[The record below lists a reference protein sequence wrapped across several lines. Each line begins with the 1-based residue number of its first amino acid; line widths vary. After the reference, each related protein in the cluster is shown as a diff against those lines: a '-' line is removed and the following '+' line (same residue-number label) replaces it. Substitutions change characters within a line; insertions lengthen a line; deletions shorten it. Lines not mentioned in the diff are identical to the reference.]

1 MQLDSG
7 DTQIMQPSSTRKY
20 LYRSVSVGTLIAAAV
35 SLAAPFGAAYAA
47 EPAVSAA
54 DSTTIEEITVSA
66 NRREERAQDVPMTIQ
81 AFSGQALADQHIST
95 LDDLIKSTP
104 NVSFANNGPGQGNIY
119 MRGLST
125 GFAGSQSSA
134 SVGGFPNVAIYLDDQ
149 SMQFPARN
157 VDIYMVD
164 MQRVEVLEG
173 PQGTLF
179 GGGAEAGALR
189 YITNKPNLHDFEG
202 SAEGS
207 YSFTAGGDPNN
218 SANAVVNIPIIKDRL
233 AARVVVYNERQGGYI
248 DNVQSSFSRS
258 DQDLGNYYIG
268 IKPNSSGICPDG
280 GKAGKSGYCTTT
292 NSPTVNNSS
301 VAGKAQNPTTYT
313 GARIS
318 VAAQLTD
325 DWDMLI
331 QESLSNLDAEGMSS
345 EMPVGSNFQ
354 TLQPLQT
361 TYFSPTYDKDK
372 WQSTALTVNGQIGDY
387 KLVYSGSYMTRHID
401 QQMDYTN
408 YARAAYG
415 TYYQC
420 TGGNTPW
427 GTGKTP
433 TCYSPVGYWHDTVDN
448 SHVQNELRVSTPST
462 WRIRGLAGAFRED
475 FKIED
480 VMDFDYKNI
489 PTCDP
494 TIVAAGTGCAYPVA
508 PYPGSTINQPGAR
521 PDNDAFGTDLQR
533 GYSQDAAFAS
543 IDIDIIPD
551 VLTVTGGSRYYRYD
565 EYEKGSL
572 MQTGPACAT
581 EDPCYKLSIDAEHEK
596 KHYSGFRSKAN
607 LTWKITPDDMV
618 YFTYSEGFRPGAFN
632 RSAKSGLKDDEGQP
646 QFIAPL
652 SYAPDYL
659 TNYEVGAKTEMFDK
673 RLQFDASAYYM
684 QWTNVQQFLYNPTY
698 GLNNTVGVNGADYDI
713 KGLEAQII
721 AKPLQGWTLNNSFS
735 WNLNTQSSSPCIVN
749 DNPLTATD
757 GNTIGAKPGQCI
769 TEAKFNGGINPVP
782 NVLGQI
788 GSIAPFSPRW
798 EGSLHLRYDWKMAD
812 YKAYGS
818 FGGNYIGAMNSQPSN
833 YTSGEGLLIPNTTFL
848 LYRQPSYYTLD
859 ANFGLMKDNWNIG
872 LFGSNLNNTHASMFT
887 SSAQFIKTEVPVRP
901 AVIGLKVGA
910 SF

>member
-1 MQLDSG
+1 MG
-7 DTQIMQPSSTRKY
+7 DPIMKQVLRKKT
-20 LYRSVSVGTLIAAAV
+20 LYRSVSTCAVIAFCAASGV
-35 SLAAPFGAAYAA
+35 SLVAPTGRAL
-47 EPAVSAA
+47 AA
-54 DSTTIEEITVSA
+54 DVLDASDANTVQEIIVSA
-66 NRREERAQDVPMTIQ
+66 NRRDERAQDVPMTIQ
-81 AFSGQALADQHIST
+81 AFSGQALSDQHIST
-95 LDDLIKSTP
+95 LDDLIKMTP

-125 GFAGSQSSA
+125 GFAGNQSSA
-134 SVGGFPNVAIYLDDQ
+134 AVGGFPNVAIYLDDQ

-189 YITNKPNLHDFEG
+189 YITNKPNLHQFEG

-218 SANAVVNIPIIKDRL
+218 AENAVINIPIIKDRL
-233 AARVVVYNERQGGYI
+233 AARVVIYNERQGGYI
-248 DNVQSSFSRS
+248 NNVPSTFSRS
-258 DQDLGNYYIG
+258 DLDLGNYYTG
-268 IKPNSSGICPDG
+268 IKANSAGICPDG
-280 GKAGKSGYCTTT
+280 GKTGKSGYCAVP

-301 VAGKAQNPTTYT
+301 VAGNAQNPTTYT

-318 VAAQLTD
+318 LAAQLTD
-325 DWDMLI
+325 DWDVLI
-331 QESLSNLDAEGMSS
+331 QESLSNLDAEGMNA
-345 EMPVGSNFQ
+345 EFPTGSNFQ
-354 TLQPLQT
+354 TLKPLET

-408 YARAAYG
+408 YARSLYG
-415 TYYQC
+415 VYYQC
-420 TGGNTPW
+420 TGGNNAW
-427 GTGKTP
+427 GAGKTP
-433 TCYSPVGYWHDTVDN
+433 QCYSPVGYWHDSVDN
-448 SHVQNELRVSTPST
+448 SHLSNELRVSTPTT

-480 VMDFDYKNI
+480 VMDFDYKSI

-494 TIVAAGTGCAYPVA
+494 SIVAAGTGCVYDVA
-508 PYPGSTINQPGAR
+508 TYPGATANNPGVR
-521 PDNDAFGTDLQR
+521 GDNTAFGEDLQR
-533 GYSQDAAFAS
+533 GYTQDAAFAS
-543 IDIDIIPD
+543 LDIDIIPE
-551 VLTVTGGSRYYRYD
+551 VLTVTGGSRFYRYD
-565 EYEKGSL
+565 EFEKGSL
-572 MQTGPACAT
+572 YQTSPTCIT
-581 EDPCYKLSIDAEHEK
+581 ENPCYKLSIDAEHEK
-596 KHYSGFRSKAN
+596 KHYSGFRSRAN
-607 LTWKITPDDMV
+607 LTWKITPDQMA

-632 RSAKSGLKDDEGQP
+632 RSAKSGLKDDEGNA

-659 TNYEVGAKTEMFDK
+659 TNYEVGAKTELFDK
-673 RLQFDASAYYM
+673 KLLLDASAYYM

-698 GLNNTVGVNGADYDI
+698 GLNNTVGINGADYDI
-713 KGLEAQII
+713 KGVEAQIV
-721 AKPLQGWTLNNSFS
+721 AKPLEGWTLNNALS
-735 WNLNTQSSSPCIVN
+735 WNLNTQSSSPCLIN
-749 DNPLTATD
+749 DNPATATD

-788 GSIAPFSPRW
+788 GGIAPFSPRW
-798 EGSLHLRYDWKMAD
+798 QGSAHARYDWRFED

-818 FGGNYIGAMNSQPSN
+818 FGVSYIGAMNNQPIN
-833 YTSGEGLLIPNTTFL
+833 YTSGNGVLIPNTTFL

-859 ANFGLMKDNWNIG
+859 ANFGVMKDNWSIG

-887 SSAQFIKTEVPVRP
+887 SSAQFIKSEVPVRP

-910 SF
+910 TF